1 MTPEQRKHFEWVRDN
16 MHGDP
21 QTRIADNVAWHLHQ
35 EVKKI
40 KKDPSKKVPGDK
52 RIDAKF
58 NDWAKRNGLNIQ
70 EIPVMRK
77 EKKK

>member
-1 MTPEQRKHFEWVRDN
+1 MTPEQRKHFEYVRDE

-58 NDWAKRNGLNIQ
+58 NQWAARNGVNLS
-70 EIPVMRK
+70 EMKLMRK
-77 EKKK
+77 K